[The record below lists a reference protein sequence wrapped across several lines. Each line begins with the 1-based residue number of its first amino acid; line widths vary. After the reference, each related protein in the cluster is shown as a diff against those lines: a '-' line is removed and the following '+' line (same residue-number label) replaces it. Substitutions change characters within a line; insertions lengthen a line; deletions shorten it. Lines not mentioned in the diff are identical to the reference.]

1 LKIVNNWQLEN
12 AVKRTLQGFLGTS
25 FIFLFIFSFSNLTW
39 LYRVAT
45 SKFVDILVEYAFCG
59 EENHS
64 IIDINV
70 WTKVAEYLHVE
81 TVYRHGN

>member
-1 LKIVNNWQLEN
+1 
-12 AVKRTLQGFLGTS
+12 
-25 FIFLFIFSFSNLTW
+25 
-39 LYRVAT
+39 
-45 SKFVDILVEYAFCG
+45 VDILVEYAFCG